1 MQKFFESRRYPY
13 LREEF
18 RPVVAQI
25 VAACALSDSA
35 KSLRNERMASFVA
48 SARVAGFVKQ
58 RVHIAGDR
66 HAVEIVFILHEC
78 RCYVW
83 DDPSAISRPASI
95 RREVAMPVV
104 RHVENREPRGI
115 VRLSGARTSSFVVSE
130 RRGRPVRR
138 IGWGASG

>member
-18 RPVVAQI
+18 RTVVAQI

-66 HAVEIVFILHEC
+66 HAVEVVFILHEC

-83 DDPSAISRPASI
+83 DNPSAIPPSGVDSAGGRDAG
-95 RREVAMPVV
+95 RTT
-104 RHVENREPRGI
+104 RGK
-115 VRLSGARTSSFVVSE
+115 
-130 RRGRPVRR
+130 P
-138 IGWGASG
+138 